1 MNTGHSN
8 YEKVRITAYAAG
20 LLGAFLIMALLVAA
34 MRHYTRPAPVGG
46 NRAEERYKNLQELRA
61 ANAKILEGYDWQD
74 QAKGAVRLP
83 IERAMELVL
92 QEWRNPAAAR
102 SNLDARVD
110 KFFPPPPPPAA
121 PKPSEFE

>member
-1 MNTGHSN
+1 MRVGIDSYSYH
-8 YEKVRITAYAAG
+8 R
-20 LLGAFLIMALLVAA
+20 LLGEMRRGEPPPPRLLTTPHPDLQA
-34 MRHYTRPAPVGG
+34 MRD
-46 NRAEERYKNLQELRA
+46 A
-61 ANAKILEGYDWQD
+61 ADRRLTSYGWVDRNARVVHI
-74 QAKGAVRLP
+74 P

-102 SNLDARVD
+102 SNLDARAD